1 MRLSGP
7 GGKNLER
14 EGYLFD
20 GYLVDS
26 DTLLCG
32 QAASDQFEREL
43 CRHGIEGA
51 LERLNGAYWYAVR
64 KGDLLWFGVDHFGGG
79 SLFYRLEPELTL
91 FEDPFAEVANPGFCD
106 AAICSLLASG
116 FTLGQDTVYAGV
128 RECSSGVLYEYD
140 AASGSLEEKTWF
152 KFNLNPEKEYEPAA
166 LEAAL
171 MRFLPRLGD
180 AGSVLSASP
189 ERRSRFAHHPRRRPA
204 EKPAPRKPS
213 PTACRVRVISTSPVK
228 SVRNWR
234 FPTLLFRRRRPP
246 EKAGSTPAT
255 WRRWCAACTWLAA
268 FRRNPTGC
276 RSASSPG
283 DGSWSVR
290 GIPAIG
296 WPAPGSTPACTV
308 PGRSNGWSS
317 TSSTVISA
325 SRRFPAGTSPSCCGR
340 ESAKVSWP
348 SCRIAERIPSPV
360 RTGGTL
366 EHRQKKYIVN
376 STRKYRHLG
385 LQTYL
390 PFFDRELMSV
400 FMHLKMQ
407 YRFNQRAYIDLLRTQ
422 LYTGR
427 LEILGRIENTRGNL
441 DPGQAG
447 GLRRE
452 SPMERL
458 HQRLREL
465 DRGKYRKRFLISSM
479 QGYDEPAAMLSSRG
493 RGFFMRQKV
502 KDAFPLLN
510 PCAEQLRGLG
520 CPESARHVEWIL
532 RQQVSQMNPAGLFVC
547 AFLPYLLEVE

>member
-32 QAASDQFEREL
+32 QDASDQFGREL

-64 KGDLLWFGVDHFGGG
+64 KGELLWFGVDHFGGG

-91 FEDPFAEVANPGFCD
+91 FEDPFAEVANPSFCD
-106 AAICSLLASG
+106 TAICSLLASG

-140 AASGSLEEKTWF
+140 AGSGSLEEKPWF

-166 LEAAL
+166 LEAAF
-171 MRFLPRLGD
+171 MRFLPHLGD
-180 AGSVLSASP
+180 AGLAYLLPLSGGLDSRTILAVAL
-189 ERRSRFAHHPRRRPA
+189 RRNLPLKTFTYGLPGAGDFDIPGKICSGLEISHAAF
-204 EKPAPRKPS
+204 
-213 PTACRVRVISTSPVK
+213 PTA
-228 SVRNWR
+228 
-234 FPTLLFRRRRPP
+234 
-246 EKAGSTPAT
+246 
-255 WRRWCAACTWLAA
+255 
-268 FRRNPTGC
+268 
-276 RSASSPG
+276 
-283 DGSWSVR
+283 
-290 GIPAIG
+290 
-296 WPAPGSTPACTV
+296 PAPGESWFDAGDMKEMVRCMHLARSLPEESDWLPVRELSRGRFVVC
-308 PGRSNGWSS
+308 PGHSGDWLAGSWIDARLYRARSLKRLVEYILDRHFGLTAISS
-317 TSSTVISA
+317 GDFA
-325 SRRFPAGTSPSCCGR
+325 ELLRAGIR
-340 ESAKVSWP
+340 ESLLAVMP
-348 SCRIAERIPSPV
+348 DCGEDPV
-360 RTGGTL
+360 ACADRWNL
-366 EHRQKKYIVN
+366 EHRQKKYIIN

-390 PFFDRELMSV
+390 PFFDRGLMSV

-407 YRFNQRAYIDLLRTQ
+407 CRFNQRAYIDLLRTQ

-427 LEILGRIENTRGNL
+427 LEILRRIENTRGNL

-447 GLRRE
+447 RLRRE
-452 SPMERL
+452 SPWERL

-465 DRGKYRKRFLISSM
+465 DRGKYRKRFLTSSM
-479 QGYDEPAAMLSSRG
+479 QGYDEPAAMLTSRG
-493 RGFFMRQKV
+493 RSFFMRQKV

-532 RQQVSQMNPAGLFVC
+532 GQQVSQMNPAGLFVC